1 MATKLSEKI
10 RQSAQNLRQTQQ
22 QAPAGGATQQ
32 AFQASQVGQGK
43 APTQPLGQSNIS
55 EILAIQ
61 DARAQGEQAAQQIE
75 AQADQTQVKEA
86 EQAAQERVFDATQT
100 ANKLE
105 TDAQYNQQ
113 LDDQLNK
120 YEQFSLDMTEQ
131 EEDLALEKMGF
142 ELMLKDKKYMAYLDQ
157 AGRQGR
163 LNNELEYRKE
173 VANQVYGEKLA
184 ETMRQIGFM
193 ENQYELDSINIE
205 KLAQIDINSAIAAA
219 NAALQDDLRA
229 QESAAW
235 GQLGKAAGTAI
246 SGAKEADADTTTP
259 TPDPRESAYSPNR
272 MTKG

>member
-1 MATKLSEKI
+1 M
-10 RQSAQNLRQTQQ
+10 
-22 QAPAGGATQQ
+22 
-32 AFQASQVGQGK
+32 
-43 APTQPLGQSNIS
+43 
-55 EILAIQ
+55 
-61 DARAQGEQAAQQIE
+61 
-75 AQADQTQVKEA
+75 
-86 EQAAQERVFDATQT
+86 FDAIQT

-157 AGRQGR
+157 AGRQSR
-163 LNNELEYRKE
+163 LKNELEYKKE
-173 VANQVYGEKLA
+173 VANQIYGEKLA

-193 ENQYELDSINIE
+193 ENQHELDSINTE

-219 NAALQDDLRA
+219 NAALQDDLKA

-235 GQLGKAAGTAI
+235 VQGGKAVGTAI
-246 SGAKEADADTTTP
+246 SGSMEAGDKSTAPTQTDYGLGVDAPNTMP
-259 TPDPRESAYSPNR
+259 TNNI
-272 MTKG
+272 G